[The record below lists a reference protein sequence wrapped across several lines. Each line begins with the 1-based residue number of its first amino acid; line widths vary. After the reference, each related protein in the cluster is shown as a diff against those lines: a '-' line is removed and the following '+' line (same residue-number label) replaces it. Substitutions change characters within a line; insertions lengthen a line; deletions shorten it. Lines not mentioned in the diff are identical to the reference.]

1 MAAVFWSQALFITR
15 DDTDESEWRSLTVCS
30 LLWAHFYCPAKLLA
44 VYLHMFVF
52 FHSYLNKYCFATR
65 KHNVTS
71 NLPRVSLKMK
81 MKYAILWR
89 LLPLIVLESATS
101 ECTIIRPGHPNGSE
115 SLSLAVLRSVHW
127 TSKDQKNKVK
137 KFSGCFRISL
147 KSPVRTRPVWI

>member
-1 MAAVFWSQALFITR
+1 MEKFDCVLFAVSTFLLPCQTAG
-15 DDTDESEWRSLTVCS
+15 SLS
-30 LLWAHFYCPAKLLA
+30 AHVVF
-44 VYLHMFVF
+44 F

-89 LLPLIVLESATS
+89 LLPLIVPESATS

-115 SLSLAVLRSVHW
+115 PLSLAVLRSVH
-127 TSKDQKNKVK
+127 
-137 KFSGCFRISL
+137 
-147 KSPVRTRPVWI
+147 